1 MSEVSSASVGETP
14 AIKALCEE
22 FRNLNPK
29 MVAIKARL
37 DFIRKNLIGLS
48 NGKTVLSSGV
58 KVSTS
63 PRKGAIDY
71 GSIMGIQK
79 MTEDGSIEKY
89 RKEASTVSKIQVV
102 G

>member
-14 AIKALCEE
+14 EIKALCEE

-37 DFIRKNLIGLS
+37 DFIKKKLVGLS
-48 NGKTVLSSGV
+48 DGNTILSSGV

-63 PRKGAIDY
+63 VRKGSIDY
-71 GSIMGIQK
+71 KSIKGIQK
-79 MTEDGSIEKY
+79 MTEDESIEKY
-89 RKEASTVSKIQVV
+89 RKKGSKVTKISIV